1 VVSSVIIAAQNPLG
15 PARLI
20 DYVERLSN
28 VVFLMHA
35 RIQQSQISECESV
48 GRGHA
53 TLYLSAGRAR
63 EIENGRDRFGQ
74 TELLRRWRSF
84 WRKRQHPFRRT
95 LQTGRGT
102 RFGVQQ
108 LYVVNQSLI
117 GADFPNGA
125 FSICEIRRNEQLIF

>member
-28 VVFLMHA
+28 VLFLMRA
-35 RIQQSQISECESV
+35 WIQQKPNLRMRIR
-48 GRGHA
+48 RGHA
-53 TLYLSAGRAR
+53 TLSLSAGRAR
-63 EIENGRDRFGQ
+63 EIESGRDRFGQ

-84 WRKRQHPFRRT
+84 WRKLKNPFRRT

>member
-28 VVFLMHA
+28 VVFLMRA
-35 RIQQSQISECESV
+35 DPAKAKSPDANPLAAA
-48 GRGHA
+48 A
-53 TLYLSAGRAR
+53 TLSLSAGCAR
-63 EIENGRDRFGQ
+63 KIESERGGFGQ
-74 TELLRRWRSF
+74 AELLRRWRSF